1 MSLAKDIGLLRLDNG
16 SDDLDPLALLELM
29 TSAN

>member
-1 MSLAKDIGLLRLDNG
+1 MSLAKDIGLLAVVNG
-16 SDDLDPLALLELM
+16 SDDIDPLVLLELM